1 MNEQKSCCHKIHSNI
16 LGTIVYPEQLHF
28 QFQKLSANQTMGTI
42 CALTYANTFMAEFES
57 KYIYPFIS
65 NISMLYLRYIDDI
78 FMIWKI
84 IHDQLKTFLRQL
96 NKQYPTLEFT
106 YKISKKEIVFLDIK
120 V

>member
-1 MNEQKSCCHKIHSNI
+1 
-16 LGTIVYPEQLHF
+16 
-28 QFQKLSANQTMGTI
+28 MGTI

-78 FMIWKI
+78 FMIWKRK
-84 IHDQLKTFLRQL
+84 HDQLKTFLKQL

-106 YKISKKEIVFLDIK
+106 YKISKKEIVLLDIK